1 MNQKY
6 NFIKYILCVVFSI
19 SFCISC
25 YDDKGNYDYNDINEI
40 EIEGIEEEYSLR
52 MEELLTIKPI
62 LKSSIQGNEANYKY
76 QWIFLSIQID
86 KKLYYNYTF
95 SNDKYLED
103 VWLQLPGGSYTAYYK
118 ITDTSTGIEWVSKN
132 FKISISDEIAS
143 GILVLSDVNDKA
155 RVDFISYFNN
165 ELTLKLDVLSII
177 NSEYPDFGKPLSL
190 SCYSDNNSPKM
201 GATVEDGRYAVT
213 ILTNTGAYR
222 LHPGNFTYD
231 PLYNL
236 NYVFI
241 GNPSDDFIA
250 MRIAEGGYLIDNSN
264 NVYLY
269 NYTYSTYW
277 TVGIY
282 VNTTVD
288 SKYINVS
295 PMIGA
300 VTPTS
305 SYGGIVMYDTDNK
318 SFIYQRGSF
327 IKYSSYFSTSLE
339 QTFNELEFKM
349 NNTGKDLLYLFCRET
364 EASVSMPK
372 IYCILK
378 DPVTEELF
386 IGSFEFGNTI
396 KQTMYAKIP
405 LVDSENIREFAMG
418 QNISKT
424 GNLNPFLYYRTD
436 NKVYVYNINDG
447 DNKVVYT
454 APDNNII
461 TTMKFLGNSRN
472 VSSSSEWLEDLM
484 IATYDPAKPA
494 NSCGKLE
501 VMKVTPLYGDLNI
514 NEYNEEKMEW
524 TGFGK
529 IVDIEWK
536 SRSNQ

>member
-1 MNQKY
+1 
-6 NFIKYILCVVFSI
+6 
-19 SFCISC
+19 
-25 YDDKGNYDYNDINEI
+25 
-40 EIEGIEEEYSLR
+40 
-52 MEELLTIKPI
+52 
-62 LKSSIQGNEANYKY
+62 
-76 QWIFLSIQID
+76 
-86 KKLYYNYTF
+86 
-95 SNDKYLED
+95 
-103 VWLQLPGGSYTAYYK
+103 
-118 ITDTSTGIEWVSKN
+118 
-132 FKISISDEIAS
+132 
-143 GILVLSDVNDKA
+143 
-155 RVDFISYFNN
+155 
-165 ELTLKLDVLSII
+165 
-177 NSEYPDFGKPLSL
+177 
-190 SCYSDNNSPKM
+190 
-201 GATVEDGRYAVT
+201 
-213 ILTNTGAYR
+213 
-222 LHPGNFTYD
+222 
-231 PLYNL
+231 
-236 NYVFI
+236 
-241 GNPSDDFIA
+241 

-295 PMIGA
+295 PMIGGA

-501 VMKVTPLYGDLNI
+501 VMKVTPPLYGDLNI

>member
-213 ILTNTGAYR
+213 ILTNTGG
-222 LHPGNFTYD
+222 L
-231 PLYNL
+231 
-236 NYVFI
+236 
-241 GNPSDDFIA
+241 IA
-250 MRIAEGGYLIDNSN
+250 
-264 NVYLY
+264 
-269 NYTYSTYW
+269 
-277 TVGIY
+277 
-282 VNTTVD
+282 
-288 SKYINVS
+288 
-295 PMIGA
+295 
-300 VTPTS
+300 
-305 SYGGIVMYDTDNK
+305 
-318 SFIYQRGSF
+318 
-327 IKYSSYFSTSLE
+327 
-339 QTFNELEFKM
+339 
-349 NNTGKDLLYLFCRET
+349 
-364 EASVSMPK
+364 AS
-372 IYCILK
+372 
-378 DPVTEELF
+378 
-386 IGSFEFGNTI
+386 G
-396 KQTMYAKIP
+396 
-405 LVDSENIREFAMG
+405 
-418 QNISKT
+418 
-424 GNLNPFLYYRTD
+424 
-436 NKVYVYNINDG
+436 
-447 DNKVVYT
+447 
-454 APDNNII
+454 
-461 TTMKFLGNSRN
+461 
-472 VSSSSEWLEDLM
+472 
-484 IATYDPAKPA
+484 
-494 NSCGKLE
+494 
-501 VMKVTPLYGDLNI
+501 
-514 NEYNEEKMEW
+514 
-524 TGFGK
+524 
-529 IVDIEWK
+529 
-536 SRSNQ
+536 